1 MSVWDER
8 YAGEEYLFGTEPN
21 EFLVSQG
28 HLLKP
33 GMSCLAVADGE
44 GRNGVWLAQQ
54 GLTVLSVE
62 ASAVAL
68 EKAKILARLRGVSI
82 DFEQADL
89 ARWPWGENR
98 FDVVA
103 AIFIQFASPALRAQM
118 FAGIKRCLKPG
129 GLLLLQGYTPRQLE
143 YKTGG
148 PPVAENMYTEALLRD
163 AFGDMEIA
171 HLREHD
177 DHIGE
182 GVAHSGISALIDMVA
197 RKVSRAGTD
206 KT

>member
-1 MSVWDER
+1 MADMWDER
-8 YAGEEYLFGTEPN
+8 YAQEGYLFGTAPN
-21 EFLVSQG
+21 AFLVTQQ

-54 GLTVLSVE
+54 GLRVLSVE
-62 ASAVAL
+62 GSVVAL
-68 EKAKILARLRGVSI
+68 EKAKKLAAERGVAI
-82 DFEQADL
+82 EFEQADL
-89 ARWPWGENR
+89 AHWQWGENR

-103 AIFIQFASPALRAQM
+103 AIFIQFAPPALREQM

-148 PPVAENMYTEALLRD
+148 PPVAENMYTEALLRA
-163 AFGDMEIA
+163 AFGDMKIP

-177 DHIGE
+177 EHVSE
-182 GVAHSGISALIDMVA
+182 GAGHSGMSALIDLA
-197 RKVSRAGTD
+197 AYK
-206 KT
+206 K